1 MLVSCFNS
9 RHKSSVVMTTLSNVI
24 GSSDDNVEL
33 RVVDQWDTSLWVAS
47 VQGKTFST
55 RYVLCYL
62 TRDILMG
69 QCLAP
74 SLIGHPTIVL
84 NKS

>member
-1 MLVSCFNS
+1 MILTHVVKDSQ
-9 RHKSSVVMTTLSNVI
+9 SSMTTVSNVI

-47 VQGKTFST
+47 VQGKSFST

-74 SLIGHPTIVL
+74 SHPTIVL